1 VLPIGADGNIR
12 ISAPFTLVR
21 FTEGYR
27 GNPEFYEQH
36 ARAEAVLTWNG
47 LEKHSLRFATGVTS
61 QEESGR
67 ESKNFGPG
75 VLDLGSR
82 LCGPGICTVDGRLTD
97 VSGTPNAF
105 IEDQDRDV
113 LYASLQDQ
121 WQIANDWNL
130 TAGLRYD
137 DYSDFGSTVNPRV
150 ALVWDM
156 HTDLTAKLLYG
167 RAFRAPSFAELFI
180 INNPVALGNP
190 DLDPE
195 TTNTYE
201 LAFDWRPGFAWR
213 LGLNLFQYEI
223 EDLIDFE
230 STGSA
235 QRAANVGR
243 QEGKGL
249 EFEAEWQAL
258 DSLRVVANFATQ
270 SAEDK
275 RLDENTARAP
285 EHMAY
290 LRAHWTF
297 APDWSATGE
306 LRWIADRNR
315 EPMDPRPPV
324 DDYTLVN
331 LNLEREHIAGRLDLG
346 LRVRNL
352 LDENAREPSPTET
365 VPSGSLIPDDF
376 PLEERSVHLTA
387 RVRF

>member
-1 VLPIGADGNIR
+1 
-12 ISAPFTLVR
+12 
-21 FTEGYR
+21 
-27 GNPEFYEQH
+27 
-36 ARAEAVLTWNG
+36 
-47 LEKHSLRFATGVTS
+47 
-61 QEESGR
+61 
-67 ESKNFGPG
+67 
-75 VLDLGSR
+75 
-82 LCGPGICTVDGRLTD
+82 
-97 VSGTPNAF
+97 
-105 IEDQDRDV
+105 
-113 LYASLQDQ
+113 
-121 WQIANDWNL
+121 
-130 TAGLRYD
+130 
-137 DYSDFGSTVNPRV
+137 
-150 ALVWDM
+150 
-156 HTDLTAKLLYG
+156 
-167 RAFRAPSFAELFI
+167 
-180 INNPVALGNP
+180 
-190 DLDPE
+190 
-195 TTNTYE
+195 
-201 LAFDWRPGFAWR
+201 
-213 LGLNLFQYEI
+213 
-223 EDLIDFE
+223 
-230 STGSA
+230 
-235 QRAANVGR
+235 
-243 QEGKGL
+243 
-249 EFEAEWQAL
+249 
-258 DSLRVVANFATQ
+258 VANFATQ